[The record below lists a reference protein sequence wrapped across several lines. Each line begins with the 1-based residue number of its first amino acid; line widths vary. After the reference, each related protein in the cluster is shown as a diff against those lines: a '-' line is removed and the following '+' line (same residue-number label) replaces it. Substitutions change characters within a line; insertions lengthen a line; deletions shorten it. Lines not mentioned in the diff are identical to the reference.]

1 MLNSSAMLEAKHIT
15 KLYNGKKA
23 LDDVSLSLGKN
34 ETLCIIGSMG
44 SGKSTLLRCIA
55 GLEYPEEGS
64 IYIDGVPLTQNNKG
78 GYNHIGMVFQNFNLF
93 PHFNVLHNLTLA
105 PVKVLGL
112 SQKEAEEQ
120 AYQQLRKVGLG
131 EKALLFPHELSAGQR
146 QRVAIARCLMMKPRL
161 MLFDEPTSALD
172 PIAEAEVMDVMRKLK
187 KEIPQVII
195 THKISLVKE
204 IADRVVFM
212 QNGSICEEG
221 TPAELLHMPKQEATR
236 SFLSYQKNMI
246 YRIDHAQFDRP
257 ELNARIEC
265 YCNRFGLGSQAFHFV
280 QLVVE
285 ELLNLLP
292 LENGLDLV
300 LSKSDTEV
308 RMSLDVSLPYSE
320 KMYLDPMQAKDDLS
334 LSIIEGLCEVVQ
346 ETTDEVGRKSI
357 HLELNKDRL
366 LMD

>member
-1 MLNSSAMLEAKHIT
+1 MIEVSHIS
-15 KLYNGKKA
+15 KFFNGKKV
-23 LDDVSLSLGKN
+23 LDDVSLSVGKC
-34 ETLCIIGSMG
+34 ETLCIIGSIG

-55 GLEYPEEGS
+55 GLERPECGT
-64 IYIDGVPLTQNNKG
+64 ICFDGRPLMCKNAG

-93 PHFNVLHNLTLA
+93 PHFNVLRNLTLA
-105 PVKVLGL
+105 PIKVLGM

-120 AYQQLRKVGLG
+120 AFQQLKKVGLG

-187 KEIPQVII
+187 KEIPQIII

-204 IADRVVFM
+204 IADRIIFM
-212 QNGSICEEG
+212 HDGRICEEG
-221 TPAELLHMPKQEATR
+221 TPADLLNNPTQAATR

-246 YRIDHAQFDRP
+246 YRVEHVLFDRP

-292 LENGLDLV
+292 LEKGLDLV

-308 RMSLDVSLPYSE
+308 RMSLDVTLPFSDT
-320 KMYLDPMQAKDDLS
+320 MYLDPMQAKDDLS
-334 LSIIEGLCEVVQ
+334 LNIISGLCEVML
-346 ETTDEVGRKSI
+346 ETTNEEGCKLI
-357 HLELNKDRL
+357 HLELNKERL
-366 LMD
+366 LVS

>member
-1 MLNSSAMLEAKHIT
+1 MIEVSHIS
-15 KLYNGKKA
+15 KFFNGKKV
-23 LDDVSLSLGKN
+23 LDDVSLSVGKC
-34 ETLCIIGSMG
+34 ETLCIIGSIG

-55 GLEYPEEGS
+55 GLERPECGT
-64 IYIDGVPLTQNNKG
+64 ICFDGRPLMCKNAG

-93 PHFNVLHNLTLA
+93 PHFNVLRNLTLA
-105 PVKVLGL
+105 PIKVLGI
-112 SQKEAEEQ
+112 SRKEAEEQ
-120 AYQQLRKVGLG
+120 AYEQLRKVGLG

-187 KEIPQVII
+187 KEIPQIII

-204 IADRVVFM
+204 IADRIIFM
-212 QNGSICEEG
+212 HDGRICEEG
-221 TPAELLHMPKQEATR
+221 TPADLLNNPTQAATR

-246 YRIDHAQFDRP
+246 YRVEHVLFDRP

-292 LENGLDLV
+292 LEKGLDLV

-308 RMSLDVSLPYSE
+308 RMSLDVTLPFSDT
-320 KMYLDPMQAKDDLS
+320 MYLDPMLAKDDLS
-334 LSIIEGLCEVVQ
+334 LNIISGLCEVML
-346 ETTDEVGRKSI
+346 ETTNEEGCKLI
-357 HLELNKDRL
+357 HLELNKERL
-366 LMD
+366 LIS

>member
-1 MLNSSAMLEAKHIT
+1 MIEVSHIS
-15 KLYNGKKA
+15 KSFNGKKA
-23 LDDVSLSLGKN
+23 LDDVSLSVGPC
-34 ETLCIIGSMG
+34 ETVCIIGSMG

-55 GLEYPEEGS
+55 GLEFPESGEIS
-64 IYIDGVPLTQNNKG
+64 IDGRLLERKSQD

-105 PVKVLGL
+105 PIKVLGM
-112 SQKEAEEQ
+112 SEKAAEEQ
-120 AYQQLRKVGLG
+120 ALHQLKKVGLG
-131 EKALLFPHELSAGQR
+131 EKANLYPHELSAGQR

-172 PIAEAEVMDVMRKLK
+172 PMATAEVMDVMRKLK
-187 KEIPQVII
+187 KEIPLVII
-195 THKISLVKE
+195 THKLSLVKE
-204 IADRVVFM
+204 IADHVVFM
-212 QNGSICEEG
+212 QNGKICEEG
-221 TPAELLHMPKQEATR
+221 SPAELLTEPRRAETR

-246 YRIDHAQFDRP
+246 YRINHVHFDRP

-292 LENGLDLV
+292 LENGVDLV
-300 LSKSDTEV
+300 LAKSDNEV
-308 RMSLDVSLPYSE
+308 RMSLDVAFPFSE
-320 KMYLDPMQAKDDLS
+320 TMYLDPMQTKDDLS
-334 LSIIEGLCEVVQ
+334 LSIIEGLCEVMQ
-346 ETTDEVGRKSI
+346 ETTDEEGRKLI
-357 HLELNKDRL
+357 HLELNKERL

>member
-1 MLNSSAMLEAKHIT
+1 MIEVSHIS
-15 KLYNGKKA
+15 KSFNGKKA
-23 LDDVSLSLGKN
+23 LDDVSLSVGPR
-34 ETLCIIGSMG
+34 ETVCIIGSMG

-55 GLEYPEEGS
+55 GLEFPETGEIS
-64 IYIDGVPLTQNNKG
+64 IDGRLLERKSQD

-105 PVKVLGL
+105 PIKVLGM
-112 SQKEAEEQ
+112 SEKAAEEQ
-120 AYQQLRKVGLG
+120 ALHQLKKVGLG
-131 EKALLFPHELSAGQR
+131 EKANLYPHELSAGQR

-172 PIAEAEVMDVMRKLK
+172 PMATAEVMDVMRKLK
-187 KEIPQVII
+187 KEIPLVII
-195 THKISLVKE
+195 THKLSLVKE
-204 IADRVVFM
+204 IADHVVFM
-212 QNGSICEEG
+212 QNGKICEEG
-221 TPAELLHMPKQEATR
+221 SPAELLTEPRQAETR

-246 YRIDHAQFDRP
+246 YRINHVHFDRP

-292 LENGLDLV
+292 LENGVDLV
-300 LSKSDTEV
+300 LAKSDNEV
-308 RMSLDVSLPYSE
+308 RMSLDVAFPFSE
-320 KMYLDPMQAKDDLS
+320 TMYLDPMQTKDDLS
-334 LSIIEGLCEVVQ
+334 LSIIEGLCEVMQ
-346 ETTDEVGRKSI
+346 ETTDEEGRKLI
-357 HLELNKDRL
+357 HLELNKERL

>member
-1 MLNSSAMLEAKHIT
+1 
-15 KLYNGKKA
+15 
-23 LDDVSLSLGKN
+23 
-34 ETLCIIGSMG
+34 
-44 SGKSTLLRCIA
+44 
-55 GLEYPEEGS
+55 
-64 IYIDGVPLTQNNKG
+64 
-78 GYNHIGMVFQNFNLF
+78 
-93 PHFNVLHNLTLA
+93 LTLA
-105 PVKVLGL
+105 PIKVLGI
-112 SQKEAEEQ
+112 SRKEAEEQ
-120 AYQQLRKVGLG
+120 AYEQLRRVGLG

-172 PIAEAEVMDVMRKLK
+172 PVAEAEVMDVMRKLK
-187 KEIPQVII
+187 KEITQVII

-204 IADRVVFM
+204 IADKVIFM
-212 QNGSICEEG
+212 HDGRICEEG
-221 TPAELLHMPKQEATR
+221 TPADLLNLPKQVATR

-246 YRIDHAQFDRP
+246 YRIEHALFDRP

-308 RMSLDVSLPYSE
+308 RMSLDVTLPFSE
-320 KMYLDPMQAKDDLS
+320 TMYLDPMHAKDDLS
-334 LSIIEGLCEVVQ
+334 LNIISGLCEVML
-346 ETTDEVGRKSI
+346 ETTNEVGCKLI
-357 HLELNKDRL
+357 HLELNKERL
-366 LMD
+366 LMS

>member
-1 MLNSSAMLEAKHIT
+1 MIEVSHIS
-15 KLYNGKKA
+15 KSFNGKKA
-23 LDDVSLSLGKN
+23 LDDVSLSVGPC
-34 ETLCIIGSMG
+34 ETVCIIGSMG

-55 GLEYPEEGS
+55 GLEFPESGEIS
-64 IYIDGVPLTQNNKG
+64 IDGRLLERKSQD

-105 PVKVLGL
+105 PVKVLGM
-112 SQKEAEEQ
+112 SEKAAEEQ
-120 AYQQLRKVGLG
+120 ALHQLKKVGLG
-131 EKALLFPHELSAGQR
+131 EKANLYPHELSAGQR

-172 PIAEAEVMDVMRKLK
+172 PMATAEVMDVMRKLK
-187 KEIPQVII
+187 KEIPLVII
-195 THKISLVKE
+195 THKLSLVKE
-204 IADRVVFM
+204 IADHVVFM
-212 QNGSICEEG
+212 QNGKICEEG
-221 TPAELLHMPKQEATR
+221 SPAELLTEPRQAETR

-246 YRIDHAQFDRP
+246 YRINHVHFDRP

-292 LENGLDLV
+292 LENGVDLV
-300 LSKSDTEV
+300 LAKSDNEV
-308 RMSLDVSLPYSE
+308 RMSLDVAFPFSE
-320 KMYLDPMQAKDDLS
+320 TMYLDPMQTKDDLS
-334 LSIIEGLCEVVQ
+334 LSIIEGLCEVMQ
-346 ETTDEVGRKSI
+346 ETTDEEGRKLI
-357 HLELNKDRL
+357 HLELNKERL

>member
-1 MLNSSAMLEAKHIT
+1 MIEVSHIS
-15 KLYNGKKA
+15 KSFNGKKA
-23 LDDVSLSLGKN
+23 LDDVSLSVGPC
-34 ETLCIIGSMG
+34 ETVCIIGSMG

-55 GLEYPEEGS
+55 GLEFPESGEIS
-64 IYIDGVPLTQNNKG
+64 IDGRLLERKSQN

-105 PVKVLGL
+105 PIKVLGM
-112 SQKEAEEQ
+112 SEKAAEEQ
-120 AYQQLRKVGLG
+120 ALHQLKKVGLG
-131 EKALLFPHELSAGQR
+131 EKANLYPHELSAGQR

-172 PIAEAEVMDVMRKLK
+172 PMATAEVMDVMRKLK
-187 KEIPQVII
+187 KEIPLVII
-195 THKISLVKE
+195 THKLSLVKE
-204 IADRVVFM
+204 IADHVVFM
-212 QNGSICEEG
+212 QNGKICEEG
-221 TPAELLHMPKQEATR
+221 SPAELLTEPRQAETR

-246 YRIDHAQFDRP
+246 YRINHVHFDRP

-292 LENGLDLV
+292 LENGVDLV
-300 LSKSDTEV
+300 LAKSDNEV
-308 RMSLDVSLPYSE
+308 RMSLDVAFPFSE
-320 KMYLDPMQAKDDLS
+320 TMYLDPMQTKDDLS
-334 LSIIEGLCEVVQ
+334 LSIIEGLCEVMQ
-346 ETTDEVGRKSI
+346 ETTDEEGRKLI
-357 HLELNKDRL
+357 HLELNKERL

>member
-1 MLNSSAMLEAKHIT
+1 MIEVSHIS
-15 KLYNGKKA
+15 KSFNGKKA
-23 LDDVSLSLGKN
+23 LDDVSLSVGPC
-34 ETLCIIGSMG
+34 ETVCIIGSMG

-55 GLEYPEEGS
+55 GLEFPESGEIS
-64 IYIDGVPLTQNNKG
+64 IDGRLLERKSQD

-105 PVKVLGL
+105 PIKVLGM
-112 SQKEAEEQ
+112 SEKAAEEQ
-120 AYQQLRKVGLG
+120 ALHQLKKVGLG
-131 EKALLFPHELSAGQR
+131 EKANLYPHELTAGQR

-172 PIAEAEVMDVMRKLK
+172 PMATAEVMDVMRKLK
-187 KEIPQVII
+187 KEIPLVII
-195 THKISLVKE
+195 THKLSLVKE
-204 IADRVVFM
+204 IADHVVFM
-212 QNGSICEEG
+212 QNGKICEEG
-221 TPAELLHMPKQEATR
+221 SPAELLTEPRQAETR

-246 YRIDHAQFDRP
+246 YRINHVHFDRP

-292 LENGLDLV
+292 LENGVDLV
-300 LSKSDTEV
+300 LAKSDNEV
-308 RMSLDVSLPYSE
+308 RMSLDVVLPFSE
-320 KMYLDPMQAKDDLS
+320 TMYLDPMQTKDDLS
-334 LSIIEGLCEVVQ
+334 LSIIEGLCEVMQ
-346 ETTDEVGRKSI
+346 ETTDEEGRKLI
-357 HLELNKDRL
+357 HLELNKERL

>member
-1 MLNSSAMLEAKHIT
+1 MIEVSHIS
-15 KLYNGKKA
+15 KSFNGKKA
-23 LDDVSLSLGKN
+23 LDDVSLSVGPC
-34 ETLCIIGSMG
+34 ETVCIIGSMG

-55 GLEYPEEGS
+55 GLEFPESGEIS
-64 IYIDGVPLTQNNKG
+64 IDGRLLERKSQD

-105 PVKVLGL
+105 PIKVLGM
-112 SQKEAEEQ
+112 SEKAAEEQ
-120 AYQQLRKVGLG
+120 ALHQLKKVGLG
-131 EKALLFPHELSAGQR
+131 EKANLFPDELSAGQR

-172 PIAEAEVMDVMRKLK
+172 PMATAEVMDVMRKLK
-187 KEIPQVII
+187 KEIPLVII
-195 THKISLVKE
+195 THKLSLVKE
-204 IADRVVFM
+204 IADHVVFM
-212 QNGSICEEG
+212 QNGKVCEEG
-221 TPAELLHMPKQEATR
+221 SPAELLTEPRQAETR

-246 YRIDHAQFDRP
+246 YRINHVHFDRP

-292 LENGLDLV
+292 LENGVDLV
-300 LSKSDTEV
+300 LAKSDNEV
-308 RMSLDVSLPYSE
+308 RMSLDVAFPFSE
-320 KMYLDPMQAKDDLS
+320 TMYLDPMQTKDDLS
-334 LSIIEGLCEVVQ
+334 LSIIEGLCEVMQ
-346 ETTDEVGRKSI
+346 ETTDEEGRKLI
-357 HLELNKDRL
+357 HLELNKERL

>member
-1 MLNSSAMLEAKHIT
+1 MIEVSHIS
-15 KLYNGKKA
+15 KFFNGKKV
-23 LDDVSLSLGKN
+23 LDDVSLSVGKC
-34 ETLCIIGSMG
+34 ETLCIIGSIG

-55 GLEYPEEGS
+55 GLERPECGT
-64 IYIDGVPLTQNNKG
+64 ICFDGRPLICKNAG

-93 PHFNVLHNLTLA
+93 PHFNVLRNLTLA
-105 PVKVLGL
+105 PIKVLGM

-120 AYQQLRKVGLG
+120 AFQQLKKVGLG

-187 KEIPQVII
+187 KEIPQIII

-204 IADRVVFM
+204 IADRIIFIHD
-212 QNGSICEEG
+212 GRICEEG
-221 TPAELLHMPKQEATR
+221 TPADLLNNPTQAATR

-246 YRIDHAQFDRP
+246 YRVEHVLFDRP

-292 LENGLDLV
+292 LEKGLDLV

-308 RMSLDVSLPYSE
+308 RMSLDVTLPFSDT
-320 KMYLDPMQAKDDLS
+320 MYLDPMQAKDDLS
-334 LSIIEGLCEVVQ
+334 LNIISGLCEVML
-346 ETTDEVGRKSI
+346 ETTNEEGCKFI
-357 HLELNKDRL
+357 HLF
-366 LMD
+366 

>member
-1 MLNSSAMLEAKHIT
+1 MIEVSHIS
-15 KLYNGKKA
+15 KFFNGKKV
-23 LDDVSLSLGKN
+23 LDDVSLSVGKC
-34 ETLCIIGSMG
+34 ETLCIIGSIG

-55 GLEYPEEGS
+55 GLERPECGT
-64 IYIDGVPLTQNNKG
+64 ICFDGRPLMCKNAG

-93 PHFNVLHNLTLA
+93 PHFNVLRNLTLA
-105 PVKVLGL
+105 PIKVLGM

-120 AYQQLRKVGLG
+120 AFQQLKKVGLG
-131 EKALLFPHELSAGQR
+131 EKALLFQHELSAGQR

-172 PIAEAEVMDVMRKLK
+172 PIAEAEVMDVLRKLK

-195 THKISLVKE
+195 THKMALVKE
-204 IADRVVFM
+204 IADKVIFMYDGRV
-212 QNGSICEEG
+212 CEEG
-221 TPAELLHMPKQEATR
+221 TPVDLLNNPKQTVTR

-246 YRIDHAQFDRP
+246 YRIEHVLFDRP

-292 LENGLDLV
+292 LEKGLDLV

-308 RMSLDVSLPYSE
+308 RMSLDVTLPFSDT
-320 KMYLDPMQAKDDLS
+320 MYLDPMQAKDDLS
-334 LSIIEGLCEVVQ
+334 LNIISGLCEVML
-346 ETTDEVGRKSI
+346 ETTNEEGCKLI
-357 HLELNKDRL
+357 HLELNKERL
-366 LMD
+366 LIS

>member
-1 MLNSSAMLEAKHIT
+1 MIEVSHIS
-15 KLYNGKKA
+15 KSFNGKKV
-23 LDDVSLSLGKN
+23 LDDVSFSVGRC
-34 ETLCIIGSMG
+34 ETVCIIGSMG

-55 GLEYPEEGS
+55 GLEFPESGRVCVDGRS
-64 IYIDGVPLTQNNKG
+64 IERKSQS

-93 PHFNVLHNLTLA
+93 PHFNILHNLTLA
-105 PVKVLGL
+105 PINVLGM
-112 SQKEAEEQ
+112 SKKEAEEQ
-120 AYQQLRKVGLG
+120 AYQQLQKVGLS

-146 QRVAIARCLMMKPRL
+146 QRVAIARCLMMNPRL

-172 PIAEAEVMDVMRKLK
+172 PIATAEVMDVIRKLK
-187 KEIPQVII
+187 KEIPLVII
-195 THKISLVKE
+195 THKMFLVKE

-212 QNGSICEEG
+212 QNGKICEEG
-221 TPAELLHMPKQEATR
+221 TPTELLNDPRQAETR

-246 YRIDHAQFDRP
+246 YRIGNVHFDRP

-265 YCNRFGLGSQAFHFV
+265 YCNRFGLGTQAFHFV

-300 LSKSDTEV
+300 LSKSDNEV
-308 RMSLDVSLPYSE
+308 RMSLDIRMPFSE
-320 KMYLDPMQAKDDLS
+320 TMYLDPIQTKDDLS
-334 LSIIEGLCEVVQ
+334 LSIVEGLCEVIQ
-346 ETTDEVGRKSI
+346 ETTDEEGCKLI
-357 HLELNKDRL
+357 HLELNKERL

>member
-1 MLNSSAMLEAKHIT
+1 MIEVSHIS
-15 KLYNGKKA
+15 KFFNGKKV
-23 LDDVSLSLGKN
+23 LDDVSLSVGKC
-34 ETLCIIGSMG
+34 ETLCIIGSIG

-55 GLEYPEEGS
+55 GLERPECGT
-64 IYIDGVPLTQNNKG
+64 ICFDGRPLICKNAG

-93 PHFNVLHNLTLA
+93 PHFNVLRNLTLA
-105 PVKVLGL
+105 PIKVLGI
-112 SQKEAEEQ
+112 SRKEAEEQ
-120 AYQQLRKVGLG
+120 AYEQLRRVGLG

-172 PIAEAEVMDVMRKLK
+172 PVAEAEVMDVMRKLK
-187 KEIPQVII
+187 KEIPQIII

-204 IADRVVFM
+204 IADRIIFM
-212 QNGSICEEG
+212 HDGRICEEG
-221 TPAELLHMPKQEATR
+221 TPADLLNNPTQAATR

-246 YRIDHAQFDRP
+246 YRVEHVLFDRP

-292 LENGLDLV
+292 LEKGLDLV

-308 RMSLDVSLPYSE
+308 RMSLDVTLPFSDT
-320 KMYLDPMQAKDDLS
+320 MYLDPMQAKDDLS
-334 LSIIEGLCEVVQ
+334 LNIISGLCEVML
-346 ETTDEVGRKSI
+346 ETTNEEGCKLI
-357 HLELNKDRL
+357 HLELNKERL
-366 LMD
+366 LIS

>member
-1 MLNSSAMLEAKHIT
+1 MIEVSHIS
-15 KLYNGKKA
+15 KSFNGKKA
-23 LDDVSLSLGKN
+23 LDDVSLSVGPC
-34 ETLCIIGSMG
+34 ETVCIIGSMG

-55 GLEYPEEGS
+55 GLEFPESGEIS
-64 IYIDGVPLTQNNKG
+64 IDGRLLERKSQD

-105 PVKVLGL
+105 PIKVLGM
-112 SQKEAEEQ
+112 SEKAAEEQ
-120 AYQQLRKVGLG
+120 ALHQLKKVGLG
-131 EKALLFPHELSAGQR
+131 EKANLYPHELSAGQR

-172 PIAEAEVMDVMRKLK
+172 PMATAEVMDVMRKLK
-187 KEIPQVII
+187 KEIPLVII
-195 THKISLVKE
+195 THKLSLVKE
-204 IADRVVFM
+204 IADHVVFM
-212 QNGSICEEG
+212 QNGKICEEG
-221 TPAELLHMPKQEATR
+221 TPAELLTEPRQAETR

-246 YRIDHAQFDRP
+246 YRINHVHFDRP

-292 LENGLDLV
+292 LENGVDLV
-300 LSKSDTEV
+300 LAKSDNEV
-308 RMSLDVSLPYSE
+308 RMSLDVAFPFSE
-320 KMYLDPMQAKDDLS
+320 TMYLDPMQTKDDLS
-334 LSIIEGLCEVVQ
+334 LSIIEGLCEVMQ
-346 ETTDEVGRKSI
+346 ETTDEEGRKLI
-357 HLELNKDRL
+357 HLELNKERL

>member
-1 MLNSSAMLEAKHIT
+1 MIEVSHIS
-15 KLYNGKKA
+15 KSFNGKKA
-23 LDDVSLSLGKN
+23 LDDVSLSVGPC
-34 ETLCIIGSMG
+34 ETVCIIGSMG

-55 GLEYPEEGS
+55 GLEFPETGEIS
-64 IYIDGVPLTQNNKG
+64 IDGRLLERKSQD

-105 PVKVLGL
+105 PIKVLGM
-112 SQKEAEEQ
+112 SEKAAEEQ
-120 AYQQLRKVGLG
+120 ALHQLKKVGLG
-131 EKALLFPHELSAGQR
+131 EKANLYPHELSAGQR

-172 PIAEAEVMDVMRKLK
+172 PMATAEVMDVMRKLK
-187 KEIPQVII
+187 KEIPLVII
-195 THKISLVKE
+195 THKLSLVKE
-204 IADRVVFM
+204 IADHVVFM
-212 QNGSICEEG
+212 QNGKVCEEG
-221 TPAELLHMPKQEATR
+221 SPAELLTEPRQAETR

-246 YRIDHAQFDRP
+246 YRINHVHFDRP

-292 LENGLDLV
+292 LENGVDLV
-300 LSKSDTEV
+300 LAKSDNEV
-308 RMSLDVSLPYSE
+308 RMSLDVVLPFSE
-320 KMYLDPMQAKDDLS
+320 TMYLDQMQTKDDLS
-334 LSIIEGLCEVVQ
+334 LSIIEGLCEVMQ
-346 ETTDEVGRKSI
+346 ETTDEEGRKLI
-357 HLELNKDRL
+357 HLELNKERL

>member
-1 MLNSSAMLEAKHIT
+1 MIEVSHIS
-15 KLYNGKKA
+15 KSFNGKKA
-23 LDDVSLSLGKN
+23 LDDVSLSVGPC
-34 ETLCIIGSMG
+34 ETVCIIGPMG

-55 GLEYPEEGS
+55 GLEFPETGEIS
-64 IYIDGVPLTQNNKG
+64 IDGRLLERKSQD

-105 PVKVLGL
+105 PIKVLGM
-112 SQKEAEEQ
+112 SEKAAEEQ
-120 AYQQLRKVGLG
+120 ALHQLKKVGLG
-131 EKALLFPHELSAGQR
+131 EKANLYPHELSAGQR

-172 PIAEAEVMDVMRKLK
+172 PMATAEVMDVMRKLK
-187 KEIPQVII
+187 KEIPLVII
-195 THKISLVKE
+195 THKLSLVKE
-204 IADRVVFM
+204 IADHVVFM
-212 QNGSICEEG
+212 QNGKICEEG
-221 TPAELLHMPKQEATR
+221 SPAELLTEPRQAETR

-246 YRIDHAQFDRP
+246 YRINHVHFDRP

-292 LENGLDLV
+292 LENGVDLV
-300 LSKSDTEV
+300 LAKSDNEV
-308 RMSLDVSLPYSE
+308 RMSLDVAFPFSE
-320 KMYLDPMQAKDDLS
+320 TMYLDPMQTKDDLS
-334 LSIIEGLCEVVQ
+334 LSIIEGLCEVMQ
-346 ETTDEVGRKSI
+346 ETTDEEGRKLI
-357 HLELNKDRL
+357 HLELNKERL